1 MVCLSENPPGEN
13 IFAGIRVRKGAE
25 LSDHN
30 TLLCDGS
37 HIAVCFE
44 KPKCRREW
52 KTLYIH
58 FEREK
63 CLIEIHCCIKM
74 TLRWVS

>member
-44 KPKCRREW
+44 KPKCRRE
-52 KTLYIH
+52 
-58 FEREK
+58 
-63 CLIEIHCCIKM
+63 
-74 TLRWVS
+74 